1 MNNIPELLL
10 LTKENTILWKGNT
23 YLDYPMAQEES
34 EYTYGKLVIREDKW
48 FINDDFC
55 DDVPIEL
62 LNAIKDNICDQNN
75 KTHEINKT
83 IIQDNI
89 NTILKQSGLDVN
101 ATELD
106 IKVK

>member
-1 MNNIPELLL
+1 M
-10 LTKENTILWKGNT
+10 
-23 YLDYPMAQEES
+23 
-34 EYTYGKLVIREDKW
+34 
-48 FINDDFC
+48 
-55 DDVPIEL
+55 

-75 KTHEINKT
+75 KTHEINKK

-89 NTILKQSGLDVN
+89 NNILKQSGLDVN